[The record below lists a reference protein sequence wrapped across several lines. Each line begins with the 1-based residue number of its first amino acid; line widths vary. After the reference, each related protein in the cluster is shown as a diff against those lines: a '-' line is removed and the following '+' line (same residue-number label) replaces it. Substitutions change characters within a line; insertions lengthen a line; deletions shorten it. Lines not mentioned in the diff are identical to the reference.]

1 MRRKMILPVLTA
13 LMPIL
18 AYAQSNVDID
28 FDDNGVVDFRDFLAL
43 VQAFGSDQEPYDLH
57 PDGVVDFKDFLI
69 FRRGLWSARHV
80 CGRPGY
86 RAGR

>member
-18 AYAQSNVDID
+18 AYAHSNVDID
-28 FDDNGVVDFRDFLAL
+28 FDNNGVIDFRDFLAL
-43 VQAFGSDQEPYDLH
+43 VEAFGSDQEPYDLH
-57 PDGVVDFKDFLI
+57 PDGVIDLRFPH
-69 FRRGLWSARHV
+69 FRRGLWSARHI

-86 RAGR
+86 RAG